1 MCMSKY
7 KKAPKETLSVLI
19 VDKLS
24 PILDEKQKRNK
35 VRNLL
40 SSLKNKGKIEYIDR
54 FWWLKKIKTPFVSVF
69 RHF

>member
-7 KKAPKETLSVLI
+7 KKASKETLSVLI

-54 FWWLKKIKTPFVSVF
+54 FWWLKKI
-69 RHF
+69 